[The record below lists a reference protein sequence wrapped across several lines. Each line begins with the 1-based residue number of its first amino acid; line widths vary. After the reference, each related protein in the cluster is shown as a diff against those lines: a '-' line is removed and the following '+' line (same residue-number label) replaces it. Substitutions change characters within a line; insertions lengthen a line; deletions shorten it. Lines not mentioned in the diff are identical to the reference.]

1 MNALAHKVTWQAP
14 RPLWRGTTPFQ
25 ARPQLLRF
33 ASDEFMEQL
42 LATLAEEPARISD
55 RIARSETW
63 RDPPQPVD
71 LKDPIV
77 RVPLPAPMKAARRKR
92 FWRAAPS
99 APPPAPPANQPLKL
113 YQPAHQRYYLV
124 AGTLACQIPGLPERA
139 IEGGHETVGFVIR
152 RLLSVTG
159 TGGANPNQL
168 VEYAYVREGDE
179 ARWQRVASGTDLAPG
194 EEQLALFPLQHRD
207 EEGKPRTIWAGM
219 VPVARR
225 EEYLGKAVVTTAVAL
240 ADGQKA
246 VLNPPAPA
254 AKPNT
259 TVARTAQLKMEFVE
273 PWKALLRA
281 AFKAATEFK
290 TDTPDSEEDPT
301 GRARRVL
308 KYNYQFQHQ
317 SWLLLLD
324 LRNWLYA
331 NLPGFKARFD
341 GNAAA
346 PLTTGETAAWN
357 FLGSTTLADD
367 LAALIPERS
376 KAASMRDALFR
387 IKQYEG
393 ALEGATIHYAPPP
406 LVPPPPPVPPQLPPP
421 PPPAWPN
428 FHFPLVMLRPP
439 ASPASAATAD
449 GPYKAVMTPTPL
461 PSDTPIPVPAD
472 ATVILSPLDTAN
484 ASRDA
489 EELDRFTALLARA
502 LPASNESDA
511 QPIPHAMKLR
521 DVMIKT
527 AGDQGLFVIR
537 MVHMNAD
544 CGPLHPPTLSSATER
559 FKLASFFDPD
569 APVRPITITLPAD
582 TSPAGLRKHGR
593 GAAFVMSD
601 LLCGQI
607 QRAKG
612 LGFIDL
618 VLQVLPW
625 PFHKDIDAGNGGDTG
640 GCKGGSNVEIGMICS
655 LSIPIITLCAMILLI
670 CIVMLLDFIF
680 RWVPWFIACFP
691 LPRFK
696 GKS

>member
-14 RPLWRGTTPFQ
+14 RPLWRGTDKFA

-33 ASDEFMEQL
+33 ASDDFMEQL
-42 LATLAEEPARISD
+42 LATLAEEPARLSD
-55 RIARSETW
+55 RVAKPETW
-63 RDPPQPVD
+63 RDPPQAVD

-77 RVPLPAPMKAARRKR
+77 RVPLPAPMKEAKRKR
-92 FWRAAPS
+92 FWRSAPS
-99 APPPAPPANQPLKL
+99 APPPELPANQPLKL

-139 IEGGHETVGFVIR
+139 VEGGHETVGFVIR
-152 RLLSVTG
+152 RLLSATG
-159 TGGANPNQL
+159 TSEPDPAKC

-179 ARWQRVASGTDLAPG
+179 ARWQRVTSGNDLAPG
-194 EEQLALFPLQHRD
+194 EEQLPLFPLQHRD

-225 EEYLGKAVVTTAVAL
+225 EEYIGKAVVTAAVSL
-240 ADGQKA
+240 AAGQMA
-246 VLNPPAPA
+246 SLRPPPPGT
-254 AKPNT
+254 KPNT
-259 TVARTAQLKMEFVE
+259 TVARTAQVRIEFTE
-273 PWKALLRA
+273 PWKALVRA
-281 AFKAATEFK
+281 ATKAATEFI
-290 TDTPDSEEDPT
+290 TSTPGSTELPAT
-301 GRARRVL
+301 RNARTL
-308 KYNYQFQHQ
+308 EYNFQYQHQ
-317 SWLLLLD
+317 SWLLLVD

-341 GNAAA
+341 GQSAAA
-346 PLTTGETAAWN
+346 LTPGETDLWN
-357 FLGSTTLADD
+357 FLNTTTIAAD
-367 LAALIPERS
+367 LAALMPSR
-376 KAASMRDALFR
+376 AMATSMLNALFR
-387 IKQYEG
+387 IKAFEP
-393 ALEGATIHYAPPP
+393 ALDAATTHYKTTPEP
-406 LVPPPPPVPPQLPPP
+406 LPPP
-421 PPPAWPN
+421 PIPAPPPQVWPD

-439 ASPASAATAD
+439 TTIAGAATPD
-449 GPYKAVMTPTPL
+449 GPYKKVMAPVAL
-461 PSDTPIPVPAD
+461 PDDTPDPISAD
-472 ATVILSPLDTAN
+472 ATVILSPLDTPN
-484 ASRDA
+484 RDA
-489 EELDRFTALLARA
+489 EELDRFTALCGRA
-502 LPASNESDA
+502 LPPSDEANA

-544 CGPLHPPTLSSATER
+544 CGPLHPPTLSPGTER
-559 FKLASFFDPD
+559 FRMASFFDPD
-569 APVRPITITLPAD
+569 APVRPITITLPTD

-625 PFHKDIDAGNGGDTG
+625 PFHKDIDAGGGGNTG

-670 CIVMLLDFIF
+670 CIVLLLDFIF
-680 RWVPWFIACFP
+680 RWMPWFIACFP

-696 GKS
+696 GKP

>member
-25 ARPQLLRF
+25 ARPQILRF
-33 ASDEFMEQL
+33 ASDDFMEQL

-55 RIARSETW
+55 RIARYETW
-63 RDPPQPVD
+63 RDPPLAVD
-71 LKDPIV
+71 LEDPIV
-77 RVPLPAPMKAARRKR
+77 RVPLPAPMKEAKRRR
-92 FWRAAPS
+92 FWRSAPS
-99 APPPAPPANQPLKL
+99 APPPAPTVNKQLKL

-124 AGTLACQIPGLPERA
+124 AGTLACQVPGLPERA
-139 IEGGHETVGFVIR
+139 VEGGHETVGFVIR
-152 RLLSVTG
+152 RLLSATG
-159 TGGANPNQL
+159 STASDPAQL
-168 VEYAYVREGDE
+168 VEYAYVREGDD

-194 EEQLALFPLQHRD
+194 EEQLPLFPLQHRD

-219 VPVARR
+219 IPTARR
-225 EEYLGKAVVTTAVAL
+225 EDYLGKAVVTTPVSL

-246 VLNPPAPA
+246 SLNPPAPA

-259 TVARTAQLKMEFVE
+259 TVARTAQVRIEVVE
-273 PWKALLRA
+273 PWKALVRA
-281 AFKAATEFK
+281 AMKAGSEFSTK
-290 TDTPDSEEDPT
+290 ASSPGETASERLD
-301 GRARRVL
+301 RVRN
-308 KYNYQFQHQ
+308 YNNQFQHQ

-324 LRNWLYA
+324 LRKWIDA
-331 NLPGFKARFD
+331 NLPGVRAKLANPSAT
-341 GNAAA
+341 G
-346 PLTTGETAAWN
+346 LTTQEQAVWD
-357 FLGSTTLADD
+357 FLEKAN
-367 LAALIPERS
+367 ANALIPAMS
-376 KAASMRDALFR
+376 GKTMAVSMRVALQEVAAFENGLEAATKHYGSATQGDA
-387 IKQYEG
+387 G
-393 ALEGATIHYAPPP
+393 
-406 LVPPPPPVPPQLPPP
+406 
-421 PPPAWPN
+421 WPD
-428 FHFPLVMLRPP
+428 FHFPLAGLKIAPFP
-439 ASPASAATAD
+439 AGPLSVAEPD
-449 GPYKAVMTPTPL
+449 GPYKAVMAPTPL
-461 PSDTPIPVPAD
+461 PDDTPDPISAD
-472 ATVILSPLDTAN
+472 TPVILSPLDTTN
-484 ASRDA
+484 RDA
-489 EELDRFTALLARA
+489 EELDRFLALLARA
-502 LPASNESDA
+502 LPLSNEANA

-544 CGPLHPPTLSSATER
+544 CGPLHPPTLSSASER
-559 FKLASFFDPD
+559 FRLASFFDPD

-601 LLCGQI
+601 LLCGQV

-625 PFHKDIDAGNGGDTG
+625 PFHKDIDAGGGGNTG
-640 GCKGGSNVEIGMICS
+640 GCKGGQNVEIGMICS

-696 GKS
+696 GKPA

>member
-25 ARPQLLRF
+25 ARPQILRF
-33 ASDEFMEQL
+33 ASDDFMEQL

-55 RIARSETW
+55 RIARYETW
-63 RDPPQPVD
+63 RDPPLAVD

-77 RVPLPAPMKAARRKR
+77 RVPLPAPMKEAKRRR
-92 FWRAAPS
+92 FWRSAPS
-99 APPPAPPANQPLKL
+99 APPPAPPANKQLKL

-139 IEGGHETVGFVIR
+139 VEGGHETVGFVIR
-152 RLLSVTG
+152 RLLSAAGNTPSDP
-159 TGGANPNQL
+159 AQL

-194 EEQLALFPLQHRD
+194 EEQLPLFPLQHRD

-219 VPVARR
+219 IPTARR
-225 EEYLGKAVVTTAVAL
+225 EDYLGKAVVTTPVSL
-240 ADGQKA
+240 AAGQKA
-246 VLNPPAPA
+246 SLNPPAPA
-254 AKPNT
+254 ARPNT
-259 TVARTAQLKMEFVE
+259 TVARTAQLRIEFTE
-273 PWKALLRA
+273 PWKALVRA
-281 AFKAATEFK
+281 AMKAGSEFSTK
-290 TDTPDSEEDPT
+290 ASSPNESASERLD
-301 GRARRVL
+301 RVRN
-308 KYNYQFQHQ
+308 YNYQFQHQ

-324 LRNWLYA
+324 LRKWINA
-331 NLPGFKARFD
+331 NLPGVKAKLVNPSATGHTPQEQEVWDFLEKA
-341 GNAAA
+341 NA
-346 PLTTGETAAWN
+346 N
-357 FLGSTTLADD
+357 
-367 LAALIPERS
+367 ALIPAMS
-376 KAASMRDALFR
+376 GKTMAVSMRVALQKVAAFEDGLEAATKHYGSGTQSDA
-387 IKQYEG
+387 G
-393 ALEGATIHYAPPP
+393 
-406 LVPPPPPVPPQLPPP
+406 
-421 PPPAWPN
+421 WPD
-428 FHFPLVMLRPP
+428 FHFPLAGLKVAPFP
-439 ASPASAATAD
+439 AGPGSVAESD
-449 GPYKAVMTPTPL
+449 GPYKAVMASVAL
-461 PSDTPIPVPAD
+461 PDDTPDPISAD
-472 ATVILSPLDTAN
+472 TPVILSPLDTTN
-484 ASRDA
+484 RDA

-502 LPASNESDA
+502 LPLSDEANA

-544 CGPLHPPTLSSATER
+544 CGPLHPPTLSSASER
-559 FKLASFFDPD
+559 FRLASFFDPD

-601 LLCGQI
+601 LLCGQV

-625 PFHKDIDAGNGGDTG
+625 PFHKDIDTGGGGNTG
-640 GCKGGSNVEIGMICS
+640 GCKGGQNVEIGMICS

-696 GKS
+696 GKPS